1 MGDAAVRACVRGPT
15 GSPRRVSVDTSPDRA
30 RCSAFRCTMPPARR
44 HSALPPP
51 LPTRDTDAGPSAS
64 RCALESAQC
73 SSSSSSGLLDR
84 KPRPGTPGTRNAE
97 RQPPEPALVCV
108 YEYVCACMC
117 ASVRV
122 TAIRPCQ
129 EVHILVKE
137 APQGTRRARDVFWA
151 TFKRRQPRHPNLTR

>member
-1 MGDAAVRACVRGPT
+1 MQCIPMHNAA
-15 GSPRRVSVDTSPDRA
+15 S
-30 RCSAFRCTMPPARR
+30 
-44 HSALPPP
+44 PPP
-51 LPTRDTDAGPSAS
+51 LRAAAAATDTRHGCGPLGLPVCSRKRAVQQQQQQQRAPRQEAAPRNTRNTERGAAAS
-64 RCALESAQC
+64 RACAC
-73 SSSSSSGLLDR
+73 M
-84 KPRPGTPGTRNAE
+84 
-97 RQPPEPALVCV
+97 CV